1 MLRRKLKKAL
11 LAALGILLAAVATP
25 AIAAWP
31 EQPIRIVVP
40 YPAGGAVDAMLR
52 VMTPKM
58 SEKLGQPIVVDNRAG
73 ANANLGPALVSK
85 AKPDGY
91 TLLASATY
99 LLVNPLI
106 DTELGWRPS
115 DFEPV
120 AKLSMTH
127 NLFFVG
133 SSSPWN
139 NLADFVAAARAR
151 PGLPIGS
158 GGVGSPQ
165 SMAHELLRV
174 RAGLDF
180 NVIPYRGSPPM
191 MMDLLNGTVVMGVLP
206 LAAAKGMLEGGKLR
220 ALATASEE
228 RSKLTPTVPTTAE
241 AGYADMIVL
250 SWYGLHA
257 PAGTPAAVVQAI
269 AEAARAAALDPE
281 VQATAATAGGEIGFL
296 GTTDFIQF
304 LNRDRDRWERT
315 VATLKKQ

>member
-1 MLRRKLKKAL
+1 VTRPL
-11 LAALGILLAAVATP
+11 LAALGFLLAAVATP
-25 AIAAWP
+25 AMAGWP
-31 EQPIRIVVP
+31 DQPIRIVVP

-52 VMTPKM
+52 VMAPKM
-58 SEKLGQPIVVDNRAG
+58 SEKLGQPIVVDNRGG

-91 TLLASATY
+91 TLLASATF

-115 DFEPV
+115 DFQPI
-120 AKLSMTH
+120 ARLSMTH
-127 NLFFVG
+127 NLFMVG
-133 SSSPWN
+133 GSSPWHS
-139 NLADFVAAARAR
+139 LADFVAAARAQ

-174 RAGLDF
+174 RAGLEF

-191 MMDLLNGTVVMGVLP
+191 MVDLLNGSVVMGVLP
-206 LAAAKGMLEGGKLR
+206 LAAAKGMLEGSKLR

-228 RSKLTPTVPTTAE
+228 RSKLLPTVPTTAE
-241 AGYADMIVL
+241 AGYPDTIVL

-257 PAGTPAAVVQAI
+257 PTGTPAAVIQAV
-269 AEAARAAALDPE
+269 AEAARAASLDPD
-281 VQATAATAGGEIGFL
+281 VQATAATAGGETAFL
-296 GTTDFIQF
+296 GTDDFVQF
-304 LNRDRDRWERT
+304 LTRDRERWEHT
-315 VATLKKQ
+315 VATLKKH